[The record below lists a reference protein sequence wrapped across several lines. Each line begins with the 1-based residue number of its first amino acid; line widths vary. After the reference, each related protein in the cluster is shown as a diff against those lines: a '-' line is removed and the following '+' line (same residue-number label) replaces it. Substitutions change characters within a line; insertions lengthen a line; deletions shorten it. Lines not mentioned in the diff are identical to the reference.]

1 MHIFILLLLLSVVS
15 SCSGPARQEPLP
27 RIVKQPTQSVA
38 PTPPLPREMLGEDR
52 SWLQKNSCGYVVVVD
67 PGHGGDDYGTHSN
80 GKPTYHEKHLNLATA
95 KMLKTY
101 LEQNGI
107 TVIMTRKDDVF
118 IALDKRAEF
127 ANRMK
132 PTLFVSVHY
141 NSAPSKEADG
151 VEVFYYRC
159 EKDKKRTKESRLLAK
174 AVLDQVILA
183 TKANSR
189 GVKNG
194 NFAVI
199 RETKMPAIL
208 IEGGFLTNDKE
219 MEKIKDPNYMKK
231 IAWGISQGVKSYL
244 NTSVFTKN

>member
-1 MHIFILLLLLSVVS
+1 MHIYILFLLFLVT
-15 SCSGPARQEPLP
+15 SCAGPVYQAPP
-27 RIVKQPTQSVA
+27 PPIVKQQKPVVT
-38 PTPPLPREMLGEDR
+38 PTPPLPKEMLGEDR
-52 SWLQKNSCGYVVVVD
+52 SWLQKKGNRYVVVVD
-67 PGHGGDDYGTHSN
+67 PGHGGDDFGAHSN
-80 GKPTYHEKHLNLATA
+80 GKPVYHEKNLNLATA
-95 KMLKTY
+95 NMLKTY

-107 TVIMTRKDDVF
+107 DVIMTRQDDVF

-141 NSAPSKEADG
+141 NSAPSKDADG
-151 VEVFYYRC
+151 VEVFYYRS
-159 EKDKKRTKESRLLAK
+159 ETDKKRTRESRILAK
-174 AVLDQVILA
+174 AVCDQVILT

-199 RETKMPAIL
+199 RETNMPAIL

-231 IAWGISQGVKSYL
+231 IAWGISQGIKTYL
-244 NTSVFTKN
+244 KQ

>member
-1 MHIFILLLLLSVVS
+1 MHIFVLFLLLLLS
-15 SCSGPARQEPLP
+15 SCSGPAPEEPLP
-27 RIVKQPTQSVA
+27 PCVVKQ
-38 PTPPLPREMLGEDR
+38 TPPRISTPAMPREMLGEDR
-52 SWLQKNSCGYVVVVD
+52 SWIQKQGSFVAVID

-95 KMLKTY
+95 KILKSY

-107 TVIMTRKDDVF
+107 IVIMTRQDDTF
-118 IALDKRAEF
+118 IALDKRADF

-174 AVLDQVILA
+174 AVLDQVIST

-199 RETKMPAIL
+199 RETNMPAIL
-208 IEGGFLTNDKE
+208 IECGFLTNDKE
-219 MEKIKDPNYMKK
+219 MESIKDPAYMKK
-231 IAWGISQGVKSYL
+231 IAWGIAQGVKSYL
-244 NTSVFTKN
+244 QKTP

>member
-1 MHIFILLLLLSVVS
+1 MHIFILFFLLVTGT
-15 SCSGPARQEPLP
+15 SCSGPAPQEFPPPVVRQPSKP
-27 RIVKQPTQSVA
+27 VCA
-38 PTPPLPREMLGEDR
+38 TPPLPKVMMGEDSGR
-52 SWLQKNSCGYVVVVD
+52 LQKKSCGYVVVVD

-95 KMLKTY
+95 NMLKTY

-107 TVIMTRKDDVF
+107 TVIMTRKEDVF

-174 AVLDQVILA
+174 AVLDQELQ
-183 TKANSR
+183 S
-189 GVKNG
+189 
-194 NFAVI
+194 
-199 RETKMPAIL
+199 
-208 IEGGFLTNDKE
+208 
-219 MEKIKDPNYMKK
+219 
-231 IAWGISQGVKSYL
+231 
-244 NTSVFTKN
+244 